1 MDKKI
6 MVKFANWIAD
16 NWIPN
21 GRVGFWDSKELNT
34 NLESKYLVDST
45 EDLLEIFLKEDG
57 VEL

>member
-45 EDLLEIFLKEDG
+45 EDLLEIFLKEEE
-57 VEL
+57 V

>member
-21 GRVGFWDSKELNT
+21 GRVGCWDSVELNT

-45 EDLLEIFLKEDG
+45 EDLLEIFLKEEE